1 MKFKSGAFVLLV
13 SGVLCKFLGAFF
25 RLPLTNMLGI
35 EGIGVFQLVMSLYS
49 FALVLTSGG
58 VCASLSKLIS
68 SARANERTEKISRY
82 LRTALVSSVGVGLA
96 IGLIFLI
103 FGRYIA
109 FLQQISSSISYAL
122 FVLMLP
128 LGAGIATLKGF
139 FQGYQN
145 MLPTA
150 ISQVIEQT
158 FKFVFGLI
166 FAYYFSKI
174 GIAEGVF
181 GAFLGITISE
191 VVALLY
197 LLIYYQIK
205 GRGRKEV
212 YSKEYARILR
222 KEFNSALLPLT
233 LSASILP
240 LVSAFE
246 GLVIISR
253 LTLGG
258 LEASVAT
265 KLYGLQ
271 TGVVGALLHF
281 PLIIS
286 SAVTTALLPNIS
298 YHISRGDGGK
308 RRVESGLKSLL
319 YLILPT
325 TFGIVAISKPIFS
338 CLYSGMTSS
347 MQEVAFSL
355 AFYGAF
361 TTIFMAIMQFLIMLL
376 QANGEFN
383 YILLITTIGGALK
396 AGLSFLLASVP
407 SINIYALVLSGVVLS
422 ATICLLGLI
431 RLKKIVTFSLP
442 FLDVLSLLFGT
453 FLMYVGVYTF
463 VESSYFSPIVNIILG
478 VLIGVLVYV
487 VLTIGYLIKIFPK
500 IRVFKKARK

>member
-82 LRTALVSSVGVGLA
+82 LKTALVSSVGVGLA

-181 GAFLGITISE
+181 GAFLGITVSE

-197 LLIYYQIK
+197 LLIYYKIK

-338 CLYSGMTSS
+338 CLYSGMTSA
-347 MQEVAFSL
+347 M
-355 AFYGAF
+355 
-361 TTIFMAIMQFLIMLL
+361 
-376 QANGEFN
+376 
-383 YILLITTIGGALK
+383 
-396 AGLSFLLASVP
+396 
-407 SINIYALVLSGVVLS
+407 
-422 ATICLLGLI
+422 
-431 RLKKIVTFSLP
+431 
-442 FLDVLSLLFGT
+442 
-453 FLMYVGVYTF
+453 
-463 VESSYFSPIVNIILG
+463 
-478 VLIGVLVYV
+478 
-487 VLTIGYLIKIFPK
+487 
-500 IRVFKKARK
+500 